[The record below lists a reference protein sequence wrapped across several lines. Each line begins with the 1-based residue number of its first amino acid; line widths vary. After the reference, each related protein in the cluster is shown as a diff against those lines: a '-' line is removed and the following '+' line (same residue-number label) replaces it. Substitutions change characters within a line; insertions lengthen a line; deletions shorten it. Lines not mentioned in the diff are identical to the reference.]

1 MTENDTKKRYPVH
14 HTDHENQLFDGMGAV
29 YVTKAEFAAMK
40 SERDALRLLVD
51 EKQKLLDTA
60 TDKIRAMDADRS
72 EMEHKL
78 RLSEENVNR
87 LTQKLKEGAKK

>member
-1 MTENDTKKRYPVH
+1 MTENDTEKRYPVH
-14 HTDHENQLFDGMGAV
+14 HTDHENQLFGGMGAV

-60 TDKIRAMDADRS
+60 TDKILAMDAERS
-72 EMEHKL
+72 ELEHKL
-78 RLSEENVNR
+78 RLSEENVDR
-87 LTQKLKEGAKK
+87 LTQKLKESSK